1 MKIETPAEQLLYATV
16 RIETQGYNPNEKG
29 AGTAFI
35 FDLEEEKGHFLCLVT
50 NKHVIKGA
58 KVGRFFFTHR
68 KNDEPNVG
76 KRFDV
81 AIDNFEQSWFGHPDP
96 EIDVAAMPLVPLLE
110 AIKQQ
115 GNDVFFRPLPQT
127 LIPTE
132 DQLAELDALE
142 EVLFIGYPSG
152 IYDTAN
158 LLPVFRRGITATPIQ
173 IDYEGK
179 PIFLIDASVFPGSSG
194 SPVLIYNLGGYT
206 SRRGFTVSTRVL
218 FLGIIAQVVYREE
231 QGSLEFANIP
241 TALVPIFRTREMID
255 LGVVFKDRTVVETVQ
270 GLLSNLEKS
279 GKRKNSC

>member
-16 RIETQGYNPNEKG
+16 RIETEGYNPNERG

-35 FDLEEEKGHFLCLVT
+35 FGLEVEKGNFLCLVT

-58 KVGRFFFTHR
+58 KVGRFFFTRR
-68 KNDEPNVG
+68 KNDGPDVG
-76 KRFDV
+76 SRLDV
-81 AIDNFEQSWFGHPDP
+81 AIDNFEQSWYGHRNP

-110 AIKQQ
+110 AIKRQ
-115 GNDVFFRPLPQT
+115 GNDVFFRSLSQA
-127 LIPTE
+127 LIPSET
-132 DQLAELDALE
+132 QLAELDALE
-142 EVLFIGYPSG
+142 GVLFIGYPSG

-194 SPVLIYNLGGYT
+194 SPVPIYNLGGYT
-206 SRRGFTVSTRVL
+206 SRKGFIVSTRVFL
-218 FLGIIAQVVYREE
+218 LGIIAQVVYREE

-241 TALVPIFRTREMID
+241 TVLVPIIKTREMID
-255 LGVVFKDRTVVETVQ
+255 LGVVFKASTVVETVQ
-270 GLLSNLEKS
+270 GLLSALEEN
-279 GKRKNSC
+279 GKRGYAG

>member
-1 MKIETPAEQLLYATV
+1 MRTETPAEQLLYATV
-16 RIETQGYNPNEKG
+16 RIETEGHNPNEKG
-29 AGTAFI
+29 ASTAFI
-35 FDLEEEKGHFLCLVT
+35 FSLEGEKGTFLCLVT

-58 KVGRFFFTHR
+58 RVGRFFFTQK
-68 KNDEPNVG
+68 KNDEPDVG
-76 KRFDV
+76 KRFDIV
-81 AIDNFEQSWFGHPDP
+81 IDNFEQSWYGHPNP

-115 GNDVFFRPLPQT
+115 GNDVFFRSLSQT
-127 LIPTE
+127 LIPDE

-142 EVLFIGYPSG
+142 EVLFVGYPSG

-179 PIFLIDASVFPGSSG
+179 PIFLLDASVFPGSSG

-206 SRRGFTVSTRVL
+206 SRRGFTVGTRVF

-231 QGSLEFANIP
+231 QGTLEFANIP
-241 TALVPIFRTREMID
+241 TALVPIVRTRELID
-255 LGVVFKDRTVVETVQ
+255 LGVVFKARAVVETVQ
-270 GLLSNLEKS
+270 GLLSALEES
-279 GKRKNSC
+279 RKRKGAG